1 MMTSLLE
8 IVAGS
13 RIVDLS
19 QPWFVGMPHHPAH
32 PPFLFS
38 LNKKHGDYVGPGGVS
53 SASESIALGG
63 HVGTHIDALCHFSC
77 GGHLHDGRAAGDLQS
92 YGGGLGALTV
102 DTVEPILRRGVLLDI
117 CGMHGNRPLDAGH
130 EITPVELDQ
139 AVERQGVKIH
149 SGDVV
154 LLRTG
159 WAQFWD
165 DAPRFISE
173 VHGPG
178 PSVAGAQWLSSRG
191 VFAGGSDTVAFEKVP
206 DPAMPVHVHLLV
218 ESGIHIIEC
227 LNLETLAADK
237 IYEFLFIASPLKIR
251 GGTGS
256 PVRPF
261 AVAPSRNNSVT
272 MQ

>member
-1 MMTSLLE
+1 MTDLLRL
-8 IVAGS
+8 ATS
-13 RIVDLS
+13 ARIVDLS

-53 SASESIALGG
+53 SASESLALGG
-63 HVGTHIDALCHFSC
+63 HVGTHLDALCHFSC
-77 GGHLHDGRAAGDLQS
+77 GGTLHGGREAAGIQS
-92 YGGGLGALTV
+92 YGGGIGALTV
-102 DTVEPILRRGVLLDI
+102 DTVQPIVRRGVLLDI
-117 CGMHGNRPLDAGH
+117 AGLLGNEPLAATV
-130 EITPVELDQ
+130 EITPEILDR
-139 AVERQGVKIH
+139 AVAAQSVSITA
-149 SGDVV
+149 GDVV

-159 WAQFWD
+159 WAQFWE

-173 VHGPG
+173 VRGPG
-178 PSVAGAQWLSSRG
+178 PSIAGARWLSSRK

-227 LNLETLAADK
+227 LNLEALAAAK
-237 IYEFLFIASPLKIR
+237 IYEFLFVASPLKIR

-256 PVRPF
+256 PMRPF
-261 AVAPSRNNSVT
+261 ALV
-272 MQ
+272 

>member
-1 MMTSLLE
+1 MNADLSNLLD
-8 IVAGS
+8 ALGGC

-19 QPWFVGMPHHPAH
+19 QPWFVGMPHHPSH

-63 HVGTHIDALCHFSC
+63 HVGTHLDALCHFSC
-77 GGHLHDGRAAGDLQS
+77 GGRLHGGQKAAEIQS
-92 YGGGLGALTV
+92 YAGGIGELTI
-102 DTVEPILRRGVLLDI
+102 DTVQPILRRGVLLDI
-117 CGMHGNRPLDAGH
+117 AALQNNQPLAADFAV
-130 EITPVELDQ
+130 TPEVLDQ
-139 AVERQGVKIH
+139 AVARQGVEIGQ
-149 SGDVV
+149 GDIV

-159 WAQFWD
+159 WAQFWE

-178 PSVAGAQWLSSRG
+178 PSLAGARWLSARG
-191 VFAGGSDTVAFEKVP
+191 IFAAGSDTVAFEKVP

-227 LNLETLAADK
+227 LNLEALAAEK
-237 IYEFLFIASPLKIR
+237 IYEFLFVASPLKIR

-261 AVAPSRNNSVT
+261 ALVPSS
-272 MQ
+272 

>member
-1 MMTSLLE
+1 MSQALSQLLQLT
-8 IVAGS
+8 AGA

-53 SASESIALGG
+53 SASESLAMGG
-63 HVGTHIDALCHFSC
+63 HVGTHMDALCHFSC
-77 GGHLHDGRAAGDLQS
+77 GGNLHNGQVAAEVQS
-92 YGGGLGALTV
+92 YGGGLGALTI
-102 DTVEPILRRGVLLDI
+102 DTVQPMLRRGVLLDI
-117 CGMHGNRPLDAGH
+117 AGLYGASPLPADF
-130 EITPVELDQ
+130 EITPALLARAQSEQDVRIEP
-139 AVERQGVKIH
+139 
-149 SGDVV
+149 GDIV

-159 WAQFWD
+159 WAQFWE

-173 VHGPG
+173 VRGPG
-178 PSVAGAQWLSSRG
+178 PSLAGARWLSAKG
-191 VFAGGSDTVAFEKVP
+191 VFAAGSDTVAFEKVP

-227 LNLETLAADK
+227 LNLETLSAEK
-237 IYEFLFIASPLKIR
+237 IYQFLFVASPLKIR

-256 PVRPF
+256 PMRPF
-261 AVAPSRNNSVT
+261 AVLP
-272 MQ
+272 

>member
-1 MMTSLLE
+1 MSDALQELIRVTS
-8 IVAGS
+8 GS

-38 LNKKHGDYVGPGGVS
+38 LSKKHGDYVGPGGVS
-53 SASESIALGG
+53 SASESLALGG

-77 GGHLHDGRAAGDLQS
+77 GGSLHGGATAAEVQS

-102 DTVEPILRRGVLLDI
+102 DTIQPIVRRGVLLDI
-117 CGMHGNRPLDAGH
+117 AALHGNEPLPADL
-130 EITPVELDQ
+130 EITTDMLDS
-139 AVERQGVKIH
+139 AVKQQGVQINR
-149 SGDVV
+149 GDVV

-173 VHGPG
+173 VRGPG
-178 PSVAGAQWLSSRG
+178 PSIAGARWLSSRG
-191 VFAGGSDTVAFEKVP
+191 VFAGGSDTVAFERVP
-206 DPAMPVHVHLLV
+206 DAAMPVHVHLLV
-218 ESGIHIIEC
+218 DSGIHIIEC
-227 LNLETLAADK
+227 LNLEPLSAAK
-237 IYEFLFIASPLKIR
+237 TYQFLFVASPLKIR

-256 PVRPF
+256 PMRPF
-261 AVAPSRNNSVT
+261 ALVPA
-272 MQ
+272 

>member
-1 MMTSLLE
+1 MTDLLRL
-8 IVAGS
+8 ATAA
-13 RIVDLS
+13 RIIDLS

-53 SASESIALGG
+53 SASESLALGG
-63 HVGTHIDALCHFSC
+63 HVGTHLDALCHFSC
-77 GGHLHDGRAAGDLQS
+77 GGALYGGRQADGIQS
-92 YGGGLGALTV
+92 YGGGIGALTI
-102 DTVEPILRRGVLLDI
+102 DTVQPIVRRGVLLDI
-117 CGMHGNRPLDAGH
+117 ASLHGNQPLPANL
-130 EITPVELDQ
+130 EITPEMLDR
-139 AVERQGVKIH
+139 AAAEESINIKP
-149 SGDVV
+149 GDVV

-159 WAQFWD
+159 WAQFWE

-173 VHGPG
+173 VRGPG
-178 PSVAGAQWLSSRG
+178 PSIAGARWLSARG

-227 LNLETLAADK
+227 LNLESLAAEK

-256 PVRPF
+256 PMRPF
-261 AVAPSRNNSVT
+261 ALV
-272 MQ
+272 

>member
-1 MMTSLLE
+1 MSDALRDLLQLTSG
-8 IVAGS
+8 A

-19 QPWFVGMPHHPAH
+19 QPWFVGMPHHPSH

-53 SASESIALGG
+53 SASESLALGG
-63 HVGTHIDALCHFSC
+63 HVGTHLDALCHFSC
-77 GGHLHDGRAAGDLQS
+77 GGNLHGGVKAADIQS
-92 YGGGLGALTV
+92 YGGGIGALTV
-102 DTVEPILRRGVLLDI
+102 DTVQPILRRGVLLDI
-117 CGMHGNRPLDAGH
+117 AGMLGSEPLPANT
-130 EITPVELDQ
+130 EITPEMLDRAVAEQ
-139 AVERQGVKIH
+139 AVRVEP
-149 SGDVV
+149 GDVV

-173 VHGPG
+173 VRGPG
-178 PSVAGAQWLSSRG
+178 PSIAGARWLSSRG

-206 DPAMPVHVHLLV
+206 DYAMPVHVHLLV

-227 LNLETLAADK
+227 LNMESLAAQK
-237 IYEFLFIASPLKIR
+237 IYEFLFVGSPLTIR

-256 PVRPF
+256 PMRPF
-261 AVAPSRNNSVT
+261 AVVPG
-272 MQ
+272 